1 MSAPVLH
8 IAKVSKNYSALRP
21 LRIQELTVG
30 KGEVVAVGGF
40 DAAAAELLVNLVTG
54 ASLPDEGTVATFGRS
69 TAEIADGEAWLSS
82 LERFGIVSQRAVM
95 LEGATL
101 LQNLALPLTLE
112 IDPVPPSVIQQVQA
126 LARESGIAIEALSIQ
141 AGELPAHVR
150 VRAHLARAVALNPA
164 FLLIEHPTA
173 EVADAERVPLAR
185 DIASVAEKRRAS
197 ALVVTLDA
205 EFAEVVAHRSLA
217 LQPATGAMVP
227 WKRKRGWFR

>member
-8 IAKVSKNYSALRP
+8 IAKVSKTYSALRP
-21 LRIQELTVG
+21 LRIQDLTVG
-30 KGEVVAVGGF
+30 EGEVVALSGF

-54 ASLPDEGTVATFGRS
+54 ASLPDQGTVATFGRS

-141 AGELPAHVR
+141 AGELPPHIR

-173 EVADAERVPLAR
+173 AVADAERIPLAR

-197 ALVVTLDA
+197 ALVMTLDA